1 TATAISFT
9 AATFTVC
16 VICVVLPQG
25 SVAVQVMM
33 VCPAGYGS
41 LSPIPSLRVG
51 TGVIAPE
58 QASLAVGVVG
68 MTVAAL
74 AVHPPASALTSRVV
88 SVDDVNVGAVVSTT
102 VINCPWLT
110 LLLQSSVAVHV
121 RVKWYRGWPGPVQ
134 SSVVTAPSLCVTCAV
149 SHVS

>member
-1 TATAISFT
+1 MNVNSFWRITLVFVLQFHTTNVMHRVSGVTTVGWSSTATAISFT

-16 VICVVLPQG
+16 VICAELPQG

-33 VCPAGYGS
+33 VWPAGYGS

-74 AVHPPASALTSRVV
+74 AVH
-88 SVDDVNVGAVVSTT
+88 
-102 VINCPWLT
+102 
-110 LLLQSSVAVHV
+110 
-121 RVKWYRGWPGPVQ
+121 
-134 SSVVTAPSLCVTCAV
+134 
-149 SHVS
+149 